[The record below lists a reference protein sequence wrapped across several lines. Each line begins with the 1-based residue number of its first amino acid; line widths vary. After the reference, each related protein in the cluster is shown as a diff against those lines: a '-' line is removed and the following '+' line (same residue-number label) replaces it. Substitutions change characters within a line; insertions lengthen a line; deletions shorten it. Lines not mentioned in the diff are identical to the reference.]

1 VTSQERFLETIRAR
15 LNGATRMPLAIP
27 PDWAPVIEDP
37 LDRFATELEAVH
49 GHSHRCAPEQL
60 PATVAEIVSSYKASR
75 VLLTPEEPLTSDL
88 ERAVEEAGAQV
99 SWWPEA
105 GRDAAETADLSVTG
119 AQWGI
124 AETGTVVVSSAPPG
138 GRAPSLLPTVNI
150 AVVAASRVV
159 DTVATLFQRLGALS
173 QRPSNLVLVTGP
185 SKTGD
190 IENILVQGV
199 HGPKEQH
206 AIVVEDL

>member
-1 VTSQERFLETIRAR
+1 
-15 LNGATRMPLAIP
+15 
-27 PDWAPVIEDP
+27 
-37 LDRFATELEAVH
+37 
-49 GHSHRCAPEQL
+49 
-60 PATVAEIVSSYKASR
+60 VAEIVSSYKASR
-75 VLLTPEEPLTSDL
+75 VLLTPEEPLTADL

-99 SWWPEA
+99 SWWPQA

-119 AQWGI
+119 ALWGI
-124 AETGTVVVSSAPPG
+124 AETGTVVVSSAHPG
-138 GRAPSLLPTVNI
+138 GRAPSLLPTVNV

-159 DTVATLFQRLGALS
+159 DTVATLFQRLGALP